1 MECVIC
7 KMGTTYK
14 GKTTYTIDKQKSLLV
29 FRDVEADVCD
39 NCGEAYFSLESN
51 PSTKYI
57 LFSILARLY
66 FANKNLC
73 KRMKPPGN
81 KCLRS

>member
-39 NCGEAYFSLESN
+39 NCGEAYFSLETIKKLQQLVSEAL
-51 PSTKYI
+51 KKGAE
-57 LFSILARLY
+57 FEVV
-66 FANKNLC
+66 K
-73 KRMKPPGN
+73 M
-81 KCLRS
+81 

>member
-39 NCGEAYFSLESN
+39 NCGEAYFSLKT
-51 PSTKYI
+51 TKK
-57 LFSILARLY
+57 LQQLVSEALKKGAEFEVV
-66 FANKNLC
+66 K
-73 KRMKPPGN
+73 M
-81 KCLRS
+81 

>member
-7 KMGTTYK
+7 KMGNTYK

-39 NCGEAYFSLESN
+39 NCGEAYFSLET
-51 PSTKYI
+51 TKK
-57 LFSILARLY
+57 LQQLVADALEKGAEFEVV
-66 FANKNLC
+66 K
-73 KRMKPPGN
+73 M
-81 KCLRS
+81 

>member
-7 KMGTTYK
+7 KMGNTVK

-39 NCGEAYFSLESN
+39 NCGEAYFSLET
-51 PSTKYI
+51 TKKI
-57 LFSILARLY
+57 QQLVADALKKGAEFEVV
-66 FANKNLC
+66 K
-73 KRMKPPGN
+73 M
-81 KCLRS
+81 

>member
-7 KMGTTYK
+7 KMGNTVK

-39 NCGEAYFSLESN
+39 NCGEAYFSLET
-51 PSTKYI
+51 TKK
-57 LFSILARLY
+57 LQQLVTDALKKGAEFEVV
-66 FANKNLC
+66 K
-73 KRMKPPGN
+73 M
-81 KCLRS
+81 